1 MRLAF
6 GQHVGEVGFYTVML
20 ACLLAC
26 LLAELLI
33 HLLLYGML
41 LPQLWEK
48 KGEV

>member
-6 GQHVGEVGFYTVML
+6 GQHVGEVGFYTVM
-20 ACLLAC
+20 LAC